1 MTLSRALDA
10 VLAAVVSLTVI
21 LIVIVKG
28 DALYLGLW
36 YYFVVP
42 AVLLGLSAALRA
54 KPLFLLGASLAISIT
69 LIVYMTVNWRA
80 ARPEGL
86 LGLGH
91 IFSLPG
97 AAVGALI
104 AVVLLRR
111 HTSAGSALALV
122 FGFAGVAVG
131 FLINQLLV
139 CNTVMWCG
147 PLSLPFK

>member
-69 LIVYMTVNWRA
+69 LIVYMTVNCARA
-80 ARPEGL
+80 PGRFAWFGPYLRPR
-86 LGLGH
+86 
-91 IFSLPG
+91 S
-97 AAVGALI
+97 
-104 AVVLLRR
+104 R
-111 HTSAGSALALV
+111 SGSAHRRSTATAPYLCWPRLR
-122 FGFAGVAVG
+122 
-131 FLINQLLV
+131 
-139 CNTVMWCG
+139 
-147 PLSLPFK
+147 

>member
-1 MTLSRALDA
+1 MTISRSLDA
-10 VLAAVVSLTVI
+10 VLAAVVAFTVV

-42 AVLLGLSAALRA
+42 VILLGPCTALRA
-54 KPLFLLGASLAISIT
+54 KPLFLFGASLALSIT
-69 LIVYMTVNWRA
+69 LIFYMAVNWRA

-91 IFSLPG
+91 VSSLPG
-97 AAVGALI
+97 ALLGAII
-104 AVVLLRR
+104 AAVLLRR
-111 HTSAGSALALV
+111 YVSASQVFALLA
-122 FGFAGVAVG
+122 GFAGFIVG
-131 FLINQLLV
+131 FFINQLLI

-147 PLSLPFK
+147 PLSLPLK